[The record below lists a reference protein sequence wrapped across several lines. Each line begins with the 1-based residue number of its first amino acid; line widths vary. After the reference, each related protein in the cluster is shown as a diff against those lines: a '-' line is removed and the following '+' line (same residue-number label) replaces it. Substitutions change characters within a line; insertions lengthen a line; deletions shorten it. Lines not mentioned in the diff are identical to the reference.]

1 MSGIDRLRTLAGA
14 WDAYGLGGALEDVAR
29 QIERE
34 RACDADAIE
43 NIRLIVG
50 GVVDEMERHI
60 LGHEGM
66 EDSPVARWARE
77 LREALGGD
85 VRDHAEDVSMSAYDL
100 LPQED
105 RDAIAWVRYHGGLD
119 AVKKLL
125 DWVIGHCST
134 KQQLDFDF
142 WLSGRVMHELGFE
155 EDMADRDEVERRLL
169 ARLMPEG
176 YEWPRYE
183 SGEHL
188 RRESMPRAAYERKKA
203 GFLDHI
209 AECERALGRRNERIK
224 ELNRRACDLT
234 REIAQMRPRLMPDGM
249 CWPVFEDGGPVR
261 PGDRLLDKGGDWFE
275 ATSFVFTCDWWSV
288 RGYQTEGFGDLND
301 ETRRKLEGMAY
312 GTCVNRPAP
321 KVLDSEGVECNV
333 GDAVW
338 WVHNK
343 TGNFRI
349 IRIEQDGKCAIHDDD
364 ADEPCGMTVP
374 STELT
379 HKRPV
384 LDADGAEIRVGD
396 RVWSTQ
402 LDEPHEWIVIDPHGD
417 RDDSQTV
424 LVSIG
429 DRTGRARPENLT
441 HRAPVLAADGR
452 PLREGE
458 TVWNVKTGERYV
470 VGAFAGGCVNV
481 SDGRGGGLQLLPAQL
496 THERPIAD
504 TWERLE
510 EDADRTASLF
520 DAFDSGASADIRDL
534 VRRARALAG
543 VPS

>member
-1 MSGIDRLRTLAGA
+1 MTGIERLRNLAGA
-14 WDAYGLGGALEDVAR
+14 WDVWGLGGTLAEIAN

-34 RACDADAIE
+34 RACDADTIE
-43 NIRLIVG
+43 NVRLIVG
-50 GVVDEMERHI
+50 GVVDEMERHVS
-60 LGHEGM
+60 GVEGA

-77 LREALGGD
+77 LRDALRSDTSDAVEQQNPSCADPDGAAD
-85 VRDHAEDVSMSAYDL
+85 VTSDAPKVTRDPAEDVSMSAYDL
-100 LPQED
+100 LPQDE
-105 RDAIAWVRYHGGLD
+105 RDAIAWVREHGGLERVRRHWD
-119 AVKKLL
+119 GYVPAEWLDRVKRSCERKRDRLK
-125 DWVIGHCST
+125 GHA
-134 KQQLDFDF
+134 
-142 WLSGRVMHELGFE
+142 WELE
-155 EDMADRDEVERRLL
+155 RKCAERRERIRELERQRSEAVSAHL
-169 ARLMPEG
+169 ASDAAL
-176 YEWPRYE
+176 YD
-183 SGEHL
+183 L
-188 RRESMPRAAYERKKA
+188 RREVRDLCEAHGVEPGEDPLQAMGEA
-203 GFLDHI
+203 LD
-209 AECERALGRRNERIK
+209 R
-224 ELNRRACDLT
+224 
-234 REIAQMRPRLMPDGM
+234 RLMPDGM
-249 CWPVFEDGGPVR
+249 EWPRFEDGEPVR
-261 PGDRLLDKGGDWFE
+261 IGDAFAYG
-275 ATSFVFTCDWWSV
+275 
-288 RGYQTEGFGDLND
+288 D
-301 ETRRKLEGMAY
+301 ETFYVDSIQLLRWEFHLWATN
-312 GTCVNRPAP
+312 GTVVTGSNGERCERPAP
-321 KVLDSEGVECNV
+321 KVLDADGVEVEV

-510 EDADRTASLF
+510 EDARNIRTAIL
-520 DAFDSGASADIRDL
+520 DSDKLPFEVIDERALDL
-534 VRRARALAG
+534 VRRAKKLAE
-543 VPS
+543 VSE

>member
-1 MSGIDRLRTLAGA
+1 MTGIERLRNLAGA
-14 WDAYGLGGALEDVAR
+14 WDVWGLGGTLAEIAN

-34 RACDADAIE
+34 RACDADTIE
-43 NIRLIVG
+43 NVRLIVG
-50 GVVDEMERHI
+50 GVVDEMERHVS
-60 LGHEGM
+60 GVEGA

-77 LREALGGD
+77 LRDALRSDTSDAVEQQNPSCADPDGAAD
-85 VRDHAEDVSMSAYDL
+85 VTSDAPKVTRDPAEDVSMSAYDL
-100 LPQED
+100 LPQDE
-105 RDAIAWVRYHGGLD
+105 RDAIAWVREHGGLERVRRHWD
-119 AVKKLL
+119 GYVPAEWLDRVKRSCERKRDRLK
-125 DWVIGHCST
+125 GHA
-134 KQQLDFDF
+134 
-142 WLSGRVMHELGFE
+142 WELE
-155 EDMADRDEVERRLL
+155 RKCAERRERIRELERQRSEAVSAHL
-169 ARLMPEG
+169 ASDAAL
-176 YEWPRYE
+176 YD
-183 SGEHL
+183 L
-188 RRESMPRAAYERKKA
+188 RREVRDLCEAHGVEPGEDPLQAMGEA
-203 GFLDHI
+203 LD
-209 AECERALGRRNERIK
+209 R
-224 ELNRRACDLT
+224 
-234 REIAQMRPRLMPDGM
+234 RLMPDGM
-249 CWPVFEDGGPVR
+249 EWPRFEDGEPVR
-261 PGDRLLDKGGDWFE
+261 IGDAFAYG
-275 ATSFVFTCDWWSV
+275 
-288 RGYQTEGFGDLND
+288 D
-301 ETRRKLEGMAY
+301 ETFYVDSIQLLRWEFHLWATN
-312 GTCVNRPAP
+312 GTVVTGSNGERCERPAP
-321 KVLDSEGVECNV
+321 KVLDADGVEVEV